1 MRAPIFIFI
10 VLIVVGIFAFSADKF
25 KHFSFVDISRSLA
38 GIFGIE
44 SITESELKD
53 AYKNAVAGG
62 EKIKVL
68 IVPGHDN
75 KNWGTEYAGLREA
88 DLTAKVGESLA
99 VAFKQ
104 NSAYEVSLLRNGNGY
119 LPEFEKYFQENK
131 AVVRAE
137 MSNKKKIMKDLMSAG
152 AVQKADGVQH
162 NSAALDVALRLY
174 AVNRWA
180 NENKYKIVLHLHFN
194 DYGGRRANT
203 VGTYKGFSIY
213 VPDLQYSNARASLK
227 IAESVFSKLS
237 SSFAKSN
244 LPKEDAGIVFDQD
257 LIAVGSYNTL
267 DAVGMLIEYAYIYE
281 PALHNPQT
289 RPALLQTYA
298 QKTYEGVN
306 GFLTSQAI

>member
-1 MRAPIFIFI
+1 MRALLFISIALII
-10 VLIVVGIFAFSADKF
+10 VSIFAFSADRF
-25 KHFSFVDISRSLA
+25 EYFSFVDISRSLA

-44 SITESELKD
+44 SITEGELKD

-88 DLTAKVGESLA
+88 DLTAKVGELLA
-99 VAFKQ
+99 TTFKQ
-104 NSAYEVSLLRNGNGY
+104 NSAYEVTLLRDTKGY
-119 LPEFEKYFQENK
+119 LPEFEKYFHKNK
-131 AVVRAE
+131 NAVRAE
-137 MSNKKKIMKDLMSAG
+137 TSNKKKIMKDLMSAG
-152 AVQKADGVQH
+152 SVQKADGVQH
-162 NSAALDVALRLY
+162 NNAALDVALRLY
-174 AVNRWA
+174 AVNQWA
-180 NENKYKIVLHLHFN
+180 NENRYKIVLHLHFN

-203 VGTYKGFSIY
+203 TGPYRGFSIY
-213 VPDLQYSNARASLK
+213 VPDEQYSNARASFK
-227 IAESVFSKLS
+227 MAESIFAKLS
-237 SSFAKSN
+237 SSFVKSN

-267 DAVGMLIEYAYIYE
+267 DAVGTLIEYAYIYE
-281 PALHNPQT
+281 SALHNPQT

-306 GFLTSQAI
+306 EFLISQVI